1 MGLAVEAFGLKIP
14 DLDLVCVGVFMG
26 ASCEVVFR
34 AGDMNLPE
42 TRKVL
47 ELVESKLKSM
57 IPKLHTLSTKMS
69 KLASLERKEGGRV
82 FKLELR
88 SNNAGRFLQYS
99 ILSSKGKRFSLIFPE
114 GRGVEWVWKTLASK
128 WRTIGVVPANNSS

>member
-57 IPKLHTLSTKMS
+57 IPKLHTLSTKM
-69 KLASLERKEGGRV
+69 RGRV
-82 FKLELR
+82 FELELR

-128 WRTIGVVPANNSS
+128 WRIIGVVPANNSS